1 MHLSA
6 GDEGAKVV
14 PASAEVVE
22 SVSVWV
28 VVVGPVGGVVAVP
41 SVVEVS
47 VPPGLRISLGFGL
60 TLLNL
65 DLLSSGS
72 WGNNASVGAGDSG
85 SQVVLAAS
93 GGGVDQGDVVGH
105 GGGGVGDVGDLG
117 DGVGVGVGQGVG
129 VGIGPSSI
137 DQRDHGLGCLGLLGI
152 TLLHGL
158 LLSLD
163 SWDVG
168 GVVGVVVGS
177 PWGGVG
183 RVGPGVAIGQGHD
196 LLLSILSRLLSSLDD
211 REAVVG
217 IGPSS

>member
-1 MHLSA
+1 M
-6 GDEGAKVV
+6 VV

-47 VPPGLRISLGFGL
+47 VPPGLRISLSL

-72 WGNNASVGAGDSG
+72 WGNNASIGAGDSG
-85 SQVVLAAS
+85 SHVVLAAG

-117 DGVGVGVGQGVG
+117 DGVGVGV
-129 VGIGPSSI
+129 
-137 DQRDHGLGCLGLLGI
+137 
-152 TLLHGL
+152 
-158 LLSLD
+158 
-163 SWDVG
+163 
-168 GVVGVVVGS
+168 
-177 PWGGVG
+177 
-183 RVGPGVAIGQGHD
+183 
-196 LLLSILSRLLSSLDD
+196 
-211 REAVVG
+211 
-217 IGPSS
+217 

>member
-1 MHLSA
+1 M
-6 GDEGAKVV
+6 VV

-47 VPPGLRISLGFGL
+47 VPPGLRISLGLSL

-72 WGNNASVGAGDSG
+72 WGNNASIGAGDSG
-85 SQVVLAAS
+85 SHVVLAAG

-105 GGGGVGDVGDLG
+105 GGRGVGD
-117 DGVGVGVGQGVG
+117 GVGQGVG

-137 DQRDHGLGCLGLLGI
+137 DQRDH
-152 TLLHGL
+152 
-158 LLSLD
+158 
-163 SWDVG
+163 
-168 GVVGVVVGS
+168 
-177 PWGGVG
+177 
-183 RVGPGVAIGQGHD
+183 R
-196 LLLSILSRLLSSLDD
+196 
-211 REAVVG
+211 
-217 IGPSS
+217 